1 MISQMPNAIAVRPT
15 APVSHQKRH
24 KRSATNAIEIKRN
37 PAKSTKLIDIL
48 PLITVW
54 LQVRVLPGPPA
65 FYGSA
70 SHPAI
75 INGKDSRKADV
86 VRGPNQNIEN
96 NPMQSS
102 NGRWHGCLQSRENIL
117 TRRANQGHYSM
128 IAQFEKR
135 PWACP
140 TTGSSARLQAK
151 ILTHN

>member
-1 MISQMPNAIAVRPT
+1 MQTRSNATET
-15 APVSHQKRH
+15 A
-24 KRSATNAIEIKRN
+24 
-37 PAKSTKLIDIL
+37 AKTTKPIVIP

-117 TRRANQGHYSM
+117 TRRVNQGHYSM
-128 IAQFEKR
+128 IAQFEKH